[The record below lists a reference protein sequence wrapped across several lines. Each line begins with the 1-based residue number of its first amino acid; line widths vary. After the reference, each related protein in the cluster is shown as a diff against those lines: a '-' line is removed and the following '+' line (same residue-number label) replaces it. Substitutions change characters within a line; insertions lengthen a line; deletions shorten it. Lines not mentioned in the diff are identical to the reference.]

1 MDKHSYLGSADATLI
16 ESLYQQYRRNPESV
30 EVSWRRFFEGFD
42 FARIHENKQVDETV
56 DKEFKVIALIEGFR
70 RRGHLFTKTNPVR
83 TRRQYFP
90 PLELETFGLSPEDN
104 ETVFMAGKNIGIGPA
119 RLKDIFSHLQQT
131 YSESIGVEY
140 LYIRIPEVV
149 EWLRTKMETSKNTP
163 DFTPREKKQIYSHLK
178 LAVGFEQFIHRKFTG
193 QKRFSLEGT
202 ETLIPAL
209 YSIIERGSELGT
221 EEFVIGMAHRGRLNV
236 LANIMQKSYES
247 IFDEFVGKQYN
258 EEIILGDVKYHLGH
272 NNTITTSGGKKIS
285 MSLVPNPSHL
295 EAADPVVLGI
305 SRARIDFKYG
315 GDPNKLVPILIHG
328 DAAIAAQGVVYE
340 VIQMS
345 HLNGYKTGGTIHL
358 VLNNQV
364 GFTTNYLDA
373 RSSTYCT
380 DVGKVTKAP
389 IFHVNGDDVEALIF
403 TIRLAMEYR
412 QVFHTDVFIDILGYR
427 KYGHN
432 EGDEPRFTQ
441 PLLYKKISKH
451 PNARD
456 IYGKKLIEQ
465 GIYTSEDIS
474 REESEFSDLLEA
486 KLKKSKEGQMVRIE
500 QFFKEEWKKFRYSRD
515 DDFRSSPPTGVE
527 QKTLI
532 EIAEKINTLP
542 PDKSF
547 FSKINKLLD
556 DRKAMMKNN
565 KLDWALGELLAYGSL
580 VLEGFPVR
588 ISGQDSERGTFS
600 HRHAA
605 YVLEDSDDKYFPLKN
620 LSDQQAKFHIYNSPL
635 SEYGVM
641 GFEYGYALAVPGGL
655 TIWEAQFGD
664 FHNVAQVIIDQY
676 LSSAEEKWGIMNGL
690 VLFLPHGYEG
700 QGPEHSSAR
709 IERFLNLCANNNM
722 ILVNCTTPAN
732 FFHVLRRQ
740 MHWPFR
746 VPLVVFTP
754 KSLLRLPEC
763 VSGIEELSD
772 GRFREL
778 IDDDLVIPEKVRQV
792 VFTSGRLYYDL
803 VKKRKEVGAD
813 DTAIVRIEQL
823 YPLPFEQMRSVI
835 QKYRSAERHLWA
847 QDEPANMGAW
857 PYIHRV
863 FKDVA
868 LLLVSRPESGSPAI
882 GLLELHNRRLAKVLD
897 KVFSLCDCEMQV
909 RYCGQKCGKFSM
921 KELNTEIAI
930 VNPVHNNATK

>member
-1 MDKHSYLGSADATLI
+1 MDKQSYLGNADAVWV
-16 ESLYQQYRRNPESV
+16 EALYKQYKNDPGSV
-30 EVSWRRFFEGFD
+30 DVSWKRFFEGFE
-42 FARIHENKQVDETV
+42 FARTNENKHTDEAL
-56 DKEFKVIALIEGFR
+56 DNEFKVIAMIEGYR

-83 TRRQYFP
+83 TRRQYSP
-90 PLELETFGLSPEDN
+90 TLDIETFGLSHEDD
-104 ETVFMAGKNIGIGPA
+104 ETVFMAGRNIGLGPSK
-119 RLKDIFSHLQQT
+119 LKDIVAHLQQT
-131 YSESIGVEY
+131 YCGSIGVEF
-140 LYIRIPEVV
+140 LFIRIPEVV
-149 EWLRTKMETSKNTP
+149 DWLQDKMESVKNTH
-163 DFTPREKKQIYSHLK
+163 DFTTDEKKHLYSQLK

-209 YSIIERGSELGT
+209 YSIIERGSELDI
-221 EEFVIGMAHRGRLNV
+221 EEFVIGMSHRGRLNV
-236 LANIMQKSYES
+236 LANIMQKAYED

-272 NNTITTSGGKKIS
+272 NNTISTINGKKIK

-305 SRARIDFKYG
+305 ARARIDTHYG
-315 GDPNKLVPILIHG
+315 GNPNKLAPILIHG
-328 DAAIAAQGVVYE
+328 DAAISAQGVVYE

-345 HLNGYKTGGTIHL
+345 QLNGYKTGGTIHL

-380 DVGKVTKAP
+380 DIGKVTKSP
-389 IFHVNGDDVEALIF
+389 IFHVNGDDVEALIY

-441 PLLYKKISKH
+441 PLLYKQISNH

-456 IYGKKLIEQ
+456 IYSRELIKQ
-465 GIYTSEDIS
+465 GIFNQDEILQQ
-474 REESEFSDLLEA
+474 EKEFSDLLEVS
-486 KLKKSKEGQMVRIE
+486 LKKSKEGHMVRIE
-500 QFFKEEWKKFRYSRD
+500 QFFKDEWKNFRYSSNK
-515 DDFRSSPPTGVE
+515 DFLSSPHTGVKKE
-527 QKTLI
+527 TLL
-532 EIAEKINTLP
+532 EIGKKINTLP
-542 PDKSF
+542 QDKTF
-547 FSKINKLLD
+547 FSKIKKLLE
-556 DRKAMMKNN
+556 DRKLMLKNN
-565 KLDWALGELLAYGSL
+565 KLDWAMGELLAYGSL
-580 VLEGFPVR
+580 LLEGFPVR
-588 ISGQDSERGTFS
+588 VSGQDTERGTFS

-605 YVLEDSDDKYFPLKN
+605 LVLEDSDDKYFPLKH
-620 LSDQQAKFHIYNSPL
+620 LSEKQAKFHIYNSPL

-676 LSSAEEKWGIMNGL
+676 ISSAEEKWGIMNGL

-709 IERFLNLCANNNM
+709 IERFLNLSANDNM
-722 ILVNCTTPAN
+722 VLVNCTTPAN

-740 MHWPFR
+740 MHWEFR

-754 KSLLRLPEC
+754 KSLLRHPEC
-763 VSGIEELSD
+763 VSGIEELAE
-772 GRFREL
+772 GRFMEL
-778 IDDDLVIPEKVRQV
+778 IDDNLVDPKQVRQV

-803 VKKRKEVGAD
+803 ISKREEVGSD

-835 QKYRSAERHLWA
+835 SKYSSAERHLWA
-847 QDEPANMGAW
+847 QDEPVNMGAW

-863 FKDVA
+863 FKDVE
-868 LLLVSRPESGSPAI
+868 LLVVGRPESGSPAT
-882 GLLELHNRRLAKVLD
+882 GLLELHNKRLSKILG
-897 KVFSLCDCEMQV
+897 KVFRQCDCELANK
-909 RYCGQKCGKFSM
+909 YCGQRCGKFAM
-921 KELNTEIAI
+921 KDLNLEMADLK
-930 VNPVHNNATK
+930 PVRLNADK